1 MSELGR
7 ALIVSRRKNHFDQAL
22 TNEDYVDLYGFCL
35 YFGLLDVPEI
45 QEDLAK
51 ARMLAELR
59 TLVNS
64 SELTRI
70 FAALPEPV
78 ASAILS
84 TLVRPEPRSL
94 EQVIEELRRRL
105 GGREGRRPG
114 RAPRTRG
121 RESSA
126 PESLPRM

>member
-1 MSELGR
+1 MSEAWDARL
-7 ALIVSRRKNHFDQAL
+7 LITTRRKDHFDQAL

-35 YFGLLDVPEI
+35 YFGLLDIPEVR
-45 QEDLAK
+45 EDLAK

-70 FAALPEPV
+70 LAAMPEEVAALLLH
-78 ASAILS
+78 SL
-84 TLVRPEPRSL
+84 LVRPGPRSL
-94 EQVIEELRRRL
+94 EQVIEEIKRQAQALR
-105 GGREGRRPG
+105 GR

-121 RESSA
+121 
-126 PESLPRM
+126 PQGQ